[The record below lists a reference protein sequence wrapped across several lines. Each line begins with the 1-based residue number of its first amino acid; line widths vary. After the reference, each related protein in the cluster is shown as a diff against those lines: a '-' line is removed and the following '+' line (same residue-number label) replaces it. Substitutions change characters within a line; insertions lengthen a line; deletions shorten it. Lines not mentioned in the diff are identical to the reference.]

1 MAWLP
6 FFWMLAERALCRQFL
21 PHIMSKTDQVT
32 NTPTSKNIAI
42 VGATGAVG
50 IEMMKVL
57 ERRNFPV
64 ASLRLLAS
72 PRSAGKSLEFRGVPI
87 VVEPLAENSFEGI
100 DIALFSAGGGISREY
115 APHAVKAGA
124 IVVDNSSAFRMD
136 PEVPLIVPEINAAD
150 TVSHSGIL
158 ANPNC
163 TTAITLM
170 AVHPLHKAFGL
181 VRIIA
186 ASYQAVS
193 GTGARA
199 IEELRDQ
206 VEAIASGK
214 PVFKE
219 VYPHQIA
226 FNVLPHVDSFL
237 EDGYTREEMKM
248 QNEGR
253 RIMHLPHFTAS
264 VTCVRVPVYRAHSVA
279 VTAEFE
285 KPVSLEKARE
295 VLMAAP
301 GIILHDDPSKAI
313 YPRPIECSGEDD
325 CRVGRLRL
333 DCALPNALTFWVS
346 GDQLLK
352 GAALNAVQIAEL
364 LQ

>member
-1 MAWLP
+1 
-6 FFWMLAERALCRQFL
+6 
-21 PHIMSKTDQVT
+21 MSKTDHS
-32 NTPTSKNIAI
+32 NNISTPKHLAI

-72 PRSAGKSLEFRGVPI
+72 PRSAGKSLEFRGEQI
-87 VVEPLAENSFEGI
+87 VVEPLTENSFKGI
-100 DIALFSAGGGISREY
+100 DIALFSAGGGISKEF

-136 PEVPLIVPEINAAD
+136 AGVPLVVPEINAAD
-150 TVSHSGIL
+150 AGSHSGIL

-170 AVHPLHKAFGL
+170 AVHPLHRAFGL
-181 VRIIA
+181 KRIIA
-186 ASYQAVS
+186 SSYQAVS

-199 IEELRDQ
+199 IEELRQQ
-206 VEAIASGK
+206 VDEISEGR
-214 PVFKE
+214 PVTKD

-253 RIMHLPHFTAS
+253 RILHLPHFTAS

-285 KPVSLEKARE
+285 NPVSLEKARE
-295 VLMAAP
+295 VLMEAP
-301 GIILHDDPSKAI
+301 GITLHDDPSKAI
-313 YPRPIECSGEDD
+313 YPMPIECSGEDN

-364 LQ
+364 L

>member
-1 MAWLP
+1 
-6 FFWMLAERALCRQFL
+6 
-21 PHIMSKTDQVT
+21 MSKTDH
-32 NTPTSKNIAI
+32 NNNISTPKHLAI

-57 ERRNFPV
+57 ERRNFPI

-72 PRSAGKSLEFRGVPI
+72 PRSAGKSLEFRGEQI
-87 VVEPLAENSFEGI
+87 VVEPLTENSFKGM
-100 DIALFSAGGGISREY
+100 DIALFSAGGGISKEF

-136 PEVPLIVPEINAAD
+136 AGVPLVVPEINAAD
-150 TVSHSGIL
+150 AGSHSGIL

-170 AVHPLHKAFGL
+170 AVHPLHRAFGL
-181 VRIIA
+181 KRIIA
-186 ASYQAVS
+186 SSYQAVS

-199 IEELRDQ
+199 IEELRQQ
-206 VEAIASGK
+206 VDEISEGR
-214 PVFKE
+214 PVTKD

-253 RIMHLPHFTAS
+253 RILHLPHFTAS

-285 KPVSLEKARE
+285 NPVSLEKARE
-295 VLMAAP
+295 VLLEAP
-301 GIILHDDPSKAI
+301 GITLHDDPSKAI
-313 YPRPIECSGEDD
+313 YPMPIECSGEDN
-325 CRVGRLRL
+325 CRIGRLRL
-333 DCALPNALTFWVS
+333 DCALPNSLTFWVS

-364 LQ
+364 L

>member
-1 MAWLP
+1 MTKRA
-6 FFWMLAERALCRQFL
+6 AETHHQEAKQGGKHL
-21 PHIMSKTDQVT
+21 
-32 NTPTSKNIAI
+32 AI

-50 IEMMKVL
+50 IEMIKVL

-72 PRSAGKSLEFRGVPI
+72 PRSAGKKLSFRGQEI
-87 VVEPLAENSFEGI
+87 TVEPLKAGSFEGI
-100 DIALFSAGGGISREY
+100 DIALFSAGGGISKEF

-124 IVVDNSSAFRMD
+124 VVVDNSSAFRMD
-136 PEVPLIVPEINAAD
+136 PKVPLVVPEINASDAAH
-150 TVSHSGIL
+150 HSGIL

-181 VRIIA
+181 KRIIA
-186 ASYQAVS
+186 SSYQAVS
-193 GTGARA
+193 GTGAMA
-199 IEELRDQ
+199 IEELRQQ
-206 VEAIASGK
+206 VEAIAGGRQ
-214 PVFKE
+214 VTRE

-253 RIMHLPHFTAS
+253 RIMHLPELTES

-295 VLMAAP
+295 AIAAAP
-301 GIILHDDPSKAI
+301 GIRVHDDPANAV
-313 YPRPIECSGEDD
+313 YPMPIECSGEDD

-364 LQ
+364 L